1 MTTPIESVLCTAA
14 TPAQA
19 KIYVA
24 VLQAAGIPAR
34 IEGESLADEFA
45 ASQRLMGLL
54 GSRVFVPT
62 SSLERARELLQ
73 PNAVSPEDLTQQA
86 MAAPPVEQPP
96 THSPAVP
103 PSGGSL
109 ARWLAAAATVAALA
123 FAWLWVDSVDAG
135 TRRDPLYDYQ
145 AADGG
150 WRELLRAD
158 GRLLRFLHDADGDG
172 VYERIDQFDRA
183 GRCSTIAD
191 QLRDGLYRRLRELRA
206 DGTTVTWTDD
216 DGDGLFEHAE
226 VHDAAGSLVQTLTQA
241 PGGFAVK

>member
-1 MTTPIESVLCTAA
+1 MTDRIESVLCTAA

-24 VLQAAGIPAR
+24 LLQAQGIPAR

-73 PNAVSPEDLTQQA
+73 PV
-86 MAAPPVEQPP
+86 
-96 THSPAVP
+96 AVP
-103 PSGGSL
+103 AEELEQMALSTPLETPPRPPSAPRAPDVRAWRWAAGLGS
-109 ARWLAAAATVAALA
+109 VAALV
-123 FAWLWVDSVDAG
+123 FAWLWVDTLEPEPPV
-135 TRRDPLYDYQ
+135 DPLYWHER
-145 AADGG
+145 ADGG
-150 WRELLRAD
+150 WREHLRAD

-172 VYERIDQFDRA
+172 VYERIDQYDPSGRLVLVVDRLQH
-183 GRCSTIAD
+183 GF
-191 QLRDGLYRRLRELRA
+191 YRRQVEQRP

-216 DGDGLFEHAE
+216 DGDGLVERCE
-226 VHDAAGSLVQTLTQA
+226 VRDAAGTVIQTLTA
-241 PGGFAVK
+241 GPGGYLVK